1 MVMRGSLSSR
11 LAPFLAVT
19 LVAAGCGPGSGD
31 GSTRITVMVA
41 GDPEEIEAYR
51 TVVTAFD
58 ASQDAVDAE
67 LLPFAER
74 DELILRLG
82 TSIAGGQPPDLF
94 LMNYRYYGQFAAR
107 GALEPVEPYLRD
119 SNAFATNDF
128 FDTAMTPFRWDGEQV
143 CLPQNVSSLV
153 VYYNA
158 GLFEAAG
165 IDLPTDGWTWD
176 DMVSA
181 AEELTRDDDGDGT
194 IDVYGLGVDP
204 EIIRIAPFV
213 WSNGGALVDD
223 SASPTRFAFDVPAV
237 VAMQRFFDLRTV
249 HGVTPTDEEAEAED
263 FESRFL
269 NGRLG
274 MLMESRRV
282 VPALRTISDFDWDV
296 AGLPSLGAP
305 ASVLHS
311 DAYCMTAGSEA
322 KEAAWRFMEFALG
335 SEGQRITAEAGRT
348 VPSLRSV
355 ADSDAFLDPDADPAH
370 ADVFLEQITDLRAVP
385 VISTWPEIED
395 TANGLLEEAYYGGG
409 RALEV
414 AVELATRTRD
424 QFARGET

>member
-1 MVMRGSLSSR
+1 MRGAVR
-11 LAPFLAVT
+11 LRSAFV
-19 LVAAGCGPGSGD
+19 VAFVVIAMGCGAGSGD
-31 GSTRITVMVA
+31 QDMRITVMVA

-51 TVVTAFD
+51 AAVDAFD
-58 ASQDAVDAE
+58 ASQDEIDAE

-74 DELILRLG
+74 DELFARLS

-107 GALEPVEPYLRD
+107 GALEPIGPYVRD
-119 SNAFATNDF
+119 SAAFSSEDF
-128 FDTAMTPFRWDGEQV
+128 FDTAMTPFEWDGEQM

-158 GLFEAAG
+158 DLFEAAG
-165 IDLPTDGWTWD
+165 VALPKDGWTWN

-181 AEELTRDDDGDGT
+181 AEQLTRDDDGDGT
-194 IDVYGLGVDP
+194 TDVYGLGVDP
-204 EIIRIAPFV
+204 EVIRIAPFV
-213 WSNGGALVDD
+213 WSNGGTLVDD
-223 SASPTRFAFDVPAV
+223 EASPTSFALDAQAV

-249 HGVTPTDEEAEAED
+249 QGVTPTDEEAEAED
-263 FESRFL
+263 LESRFL

-282 VPALRTISDFDWDV
+282 VPTFRTIDAFAWDV
-296 AGLPSLGAP
+296 AGLPAFGSP
-305 ASVLHS
+305 VSVLHS
-311 DAYCMTAGSEA
+311 DAYCMTADSDA
-322 KEAAWRFMEFALG
+322 KDAAWRFMEFALG
-335 SEGQRITAEAGRT
+335 PEGQRITSEAGRT

-355 ADSDAFLDPDADPAH
+355 AGSDAFLDPDADPAH
-370 ADVFLEQITDLRAVP
+370 AQVFLDQIPSLRAVP

-414 AVELATRTRD
+414 AVELATQTRD
-424 QFARGET
+424 QFARAEG

>member
-1 MVMRGSLSSR
+1 MRRNAISAIASVVVLGV
-11 LAPFLAVT
+11 LAI
-19 LVAAGCGPGSGD
+19 GCEPESGD
-31 GSTRITVMVA
+31 RTTRITVMVS

-51 TVVTAFD
+51 AVVTAFD
-58 ASQDAVDAE
+58 GSQDSVDAE

-119 SNAFATNDF
+119 SKAFATEDF

-153 VYYNA
+153 VYYNLD
-158 GLFEAAG
+158 LFERARVDPPKAR
-165 IDLPTDGWTWD
+165 WTWVD
-176 DMVSA
+176 LVSA
-181 AEELTRDDDGDGT
+181 AKALTRDEDGDGT
-194 IDVYGLGVDP
+194 VDVYGLGVDP
-204 EIIRIAPFV
+204 EIIRIAPFI
-213 WSNGGALVDD
+213 WSAGGKLVDD
-223 SASPTRFAFDVPAV
+223 ETSPTRFALDARAV
-237 VAMQRFFDLRTV
+237 VAMQQFFDLRGV
-249 HGVTPTDEEAEAED
+249 QGVTPTDEEAESED

-282 VPALRTISDFDWDV
+282 VPTLRTISDFDWDV
-296 AGLPSLGAP
+296 AGIP
-305 ASVLHS
+305 ASDVPVSVLHS
-311 DAYCMTAGSEA
+311 DAYCMTAGSDA
-322 KEAAWRFMEFALG
+322 KDATWRFMEFALG
-335 SEGQRITAEAGRT
+335 PEGQRITAEAGRT

-355 ADSDAFLDPDADPAH
+355 AGSDAFLDPDADPAH
-370 ADVFLEQITDLRAVP
+370 AQVFLDQIPQLQAVP

-414 AVELATRTRD
+414 AVELATQTRD
-424 QFARGET
+424 QFARAET